1 MKRLAIPA
9 ALVAAALL
17 TGCGVTAEPRAMVT
31 VEATPAATPLPED
44 SEDPA
49 YNCRV
54 DGNKVCGPM
63 PGDEVEA
70 WTRFDPAA
78 FPTMDQPFKVEYMGT
93 AMPGIDFPPSEYLT
107 YPATA
112 PNTVHVFHIAVGA
125 TQ

>member
-31 VEATPAATPLPED
+31 VEATPAAPIQED
-44 SEDPA
+44 EPGWD
-49 YNCRV
+49 CLTM
-54 DGNKVCGPM
+54 GNRVCGPKA
-63 PGDEVEA
+63 GDEVEA